1 MCLLGRACPRSQR
14 ALTPAPAHPT
24 HPRSAVQ
31 TLAASFV
38 MSWSGVVRIHGI
50 RPTPRPGRTAG
61 VFVANH
67 SSMNDFI
74 LLLQSHPYAVVG
86 QRHTGWV
93 GFLQKYLLG
102 SLNCLW
108 FDRSLESEKKSAG
121 KIIQQHVHSPANVG
135 TPLLVF
141 PEGTCVNNEYVVQV
155 SAPRPAPPLCAAAP
169 PPRF

>member
-1 MCLLGRACPRSQR
+1 MLCYFL
-14 ALTPAPAHPT
+14 LTPPPPPHYF
-24 HPRSAVQ
+24 RSAVQ
-31 TLAASFV
+31 VLASSFV
-38 MSWSGVVRIHGI
+38 LSWSGVVRIHGI

-86 QRHTGWV
+86 QRHSGWV
-93 GFLQKYLLG
+93 GLLQNHLLG

-108 FDRSLESEKKSAG
+108 FDRSLESEKRSAG
-121 KIIQQHVHSPANVG
+121 KLMVQHVHSPANAG

-155 SAPRPAPPLCAAAP
+155 RY
-169 PPRF
+169 